1 MYWRFGC
8 AGDHVF
14 TRYSLRQSSFVQTL
28 TFGQNE
34 YWIIPETGQ
43 VIYSK
48 VTSGRLGDTDSVDGR
63 SSDINTAYYMA
74 TVTTEEVAD
83 QFTAH
88 VTEDMVEDTLGTT
101 RIGNAIYSTTRIE

>member
-1 MYWRFGC
+1 M
-8 AGDHVF
+8 
-14 TRYSLRQSSFVQTL
+14 
-28 TFGQNE
+28 
-34 YWIIPETGQ
+34 
-43 VIYSK
+43 IYSK

-63 SSDINTAYYMA
+63 SSDVNTAYYMA